1 MDDSYITE
9 RRSQAKSEDAVDG
22 IMKGVKHL
30 GFGLMKGTTGLV
42 TNPYKEAMKG
52 SAEGKAASGF
62 MRGMGKGLIG
72 AVVKPTAG
80 VLDLASDIT
89 SGIVSSTIYNG
100 NTIQRSRPPRAPVY
114 DAGDALGPCVRAV
127 RSPMLHYLTLFLF
140 GLQIRHLQSHRRAAG
155 DQALSTQD
163 PC

>member
-22 IMKGVKHL
+22 VVKGMKHL

-52 SAEGKAASGF
+52 STEGKTASGF
-62 MRGMGKGLIG
+62 MRGVGKGLIG

-80 VLDLASDIT
+80 VLDLASDVT
-89 SGIVSSTIYNG
+89 SGIVSSTV
-100 NTIQRSRPPRAPVY
+100 NTSSRIQRSRPPSAPEY
-114 DAGDALGPCVRAV
+114 NAGDALGPCACAAFACRRLFFVR
-127 RSPMLHYLTLFLF
+127 
-140 GLQIRHLQSHRRAAG
+140 
-155 DQALSTQD
+155 
-163 PC
+163 